1 MFHVHVSYGCYR
13 DYIVCDF
20 KIFVIDKVFIYYIY
34 LWDLSL
40 SMNFC
45 VMKFI
50 IRYFRYYSERN
61 YELWKLMITENL
73 KMQLKKK

>member
-1 MFHVHVSYGCYR
+1 MSYGCYR
-13 DYIVCDF
+13 DYIACDF

-34 LWDLSL
+34 LWDLLL

-61 YELWKLMITENL
+61 YEL
-73 KMQLKKK
+73 